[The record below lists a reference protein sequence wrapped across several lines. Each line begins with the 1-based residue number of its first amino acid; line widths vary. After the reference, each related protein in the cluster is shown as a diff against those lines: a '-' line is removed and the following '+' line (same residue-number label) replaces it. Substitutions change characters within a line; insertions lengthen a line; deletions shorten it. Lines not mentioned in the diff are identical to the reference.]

1 MSGLIADSVVI
12 RRDGRQILEG
22 VSLAVRP
29 GEFIGVLG
37 PNGAGKSSL
46 LACLAGELTPEAG
59 RIGLDGR
66 LLSDIGLKRLA
77 QRRAVLPQRAEL
89 TFDMTVREVVTMGA
103 YPFPASSPAEVEALI
118 DDALTRIQLVGLGAL
133 PYPRLSGGEQQRVHL
148 ARVWVQVGIARRA
161 RAAAEAVLGASAEA
175 AQGCYLFLDE
185 PTASQ
190 DPGHQMHILRAVRDL
205 AATGQIGV
213 VAVLHDMNLAAT
225 WCDRVVLLAQRRV
238 LADGPPQQVLSVD
251 HIGRAYGIEAVL
263 TPHPLHPGRSLI
275 VY

>member
-118 DDALTRIQLVGLGAL
+118 DDALTRMQLVGLGAR

-161 RAAAEAVLGASAEA
+161 RAAAEAVLGASAQA

-190 DPGHQMHILRAVRDL
+190 DPDHQMHILRAVRDL